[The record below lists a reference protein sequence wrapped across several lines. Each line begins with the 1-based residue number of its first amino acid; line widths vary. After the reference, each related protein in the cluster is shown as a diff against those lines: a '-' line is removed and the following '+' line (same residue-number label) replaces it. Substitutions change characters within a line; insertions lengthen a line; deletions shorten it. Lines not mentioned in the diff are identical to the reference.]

1 MWRSREQKATLCIL
15 TRKFKFWTY
24 CYEMFISIFRFGERM
39 SDVKKDN
46 DKRTARLQID
56 RTAANGLVSSNNKFV
71 SSRKHML
78 VNRTSASANNFPS
91 SSTSMTNISST
102 ANSNPEL
109 HRYNHSQNPHNRPP
123 PNGLLPERHPLFDR
137 SKHKKHNPEIMKRTL
152 RYVIDRIDQSHE
164 IHRIDIMA

>member
-1 MWRSREQKATLCIL
+1 M
-15 TRKFKFWTY
+15 Y
-24 CYEMFISIFRFGERM
+24 FRFGERM

-78 VNRTSASANNFPS
+78 VNRTSMSNSVSASNTFPSSLSSS
-91 SSTSMTNISST
+91 SSTSSSSNSIS

-123 PNGLLPERHPLFDR
+123 LPNGLLPERHPLFDR
-137 SKHKKHNPEIMKRTL
+137 SKHKKQNPEIMKRTL
-152 RYVIDRIDQSHE
+152 RYIHTFKRNSMKIDQY
-164 IHRIDIMA
+164 

>member
-1 MWRSREQKATLCIL
+1 MRCLLCD
-15 TRKFKFWTY
+15 
-24 CYEMFISIFRFGERM
+24 FRFGERM

-78 VNRTSASANNFPS
+78 ANRTSSSANNSNSNHNFPS
-91 SSTSMTNISST
+91 SFSNSSSSSASIS

-109 HRYNHSQNPHNRPP
+109 HRYNHSQNPHNRPQP
-123 PNGLLPERHPLFDR
+123 PQPLPANGLLPERHPLFDR

-152 RYVIDRIDQSHE
+152 RWESMKIDEIDGYRRNRYSTKW
-164 IHRIDIMA
+164 AK

>member
-1 MWRSREQKATLCIL
+1 
-15 TRKFKFWTY
+15 
-24 CYEMFISIFRFGERM
+24 MFISIFRFGERM

-137 SKHKKHNPEIMKRTL
+137 SKHKKHNPESGEPPSGL
-152 RYVIDRIDQSHE
+152 LVP
-164 IHRIDIMA
+164 